1 MRDKKEGHWEQENLG
16 EKEKKKKD
24 GQTSGEWGKKQE
36 RWTQR
41 THQHFLCQNARPVR
55 STRGTITAN
64 KIQPTELCCSVHWG
78 TRVSFTTQPPTP
90 LYCTPLLFLCYSSIC
105 LNNLLP
111 PYFFSHL
118 DSKMNA
124 SSNPQHLPTSAGLS
138 FSTSIFLIFI
148 FVPWGSGVPRILHF
162 SSGFPALLE
171 DYPLPFPAGPQFF
184 LTQ

>member
-1 MRDKKEGHWEQENLG
+1 MRGKGDGRRRTEERERK
-16 EKEKKKKD
+16 KKKKD
-24 GQTSGEWGKKQE
+24 GQTSRELGGKQE

-41 THQHFLCQNARPVR
+41 THQCFLCQNARPVR

>member
-16 EKEKKKKD
+16 EKEKKKRWAD
-24 GQTSGEWGKKQE
+24 EWGVGKKARKMDTKNPPALPMPKCKTCQE
-36 RWTQR
+36 
-41 THQHFLCQNARPVR
+41 HQGHNHCQEDPAHGAVLSCALGHKGVISN
-55 STRGTITAN
+55 
-64 KIQPTELCCSVHWG
+64 
-78 TRVSFTTQPPTP
+78 PTP